1 MSYSFQQ
8 VLINEMENCSIT
20 IDFDECSR
28 AWRENKNVLKNGM
41 FSYKKDKKNCCH
53 YDDDGKRC
61 RKKKLIND
69 DYCEKHF
76 K

>member
-1 MSYSFQQ
+1 M
-8 VLINEMENCSIT
+8 NEIEKYHVN
-20 IDFDECSR
+20 IDFDESSR
-28 AWRENKNVLKNGM
+28 VWRENKRVLKNGM

>member
-41 FSYKKDKKNCCH
+41 YSYKKDKKNCCH